1 MLLLYSL
8 FLLQDD
14 ILSGLSAKSKCAP
27 LIATIETTL
36 LGSETAAQVLSERP
50 DYTTEEYDIEVV
62 APVSP
67 VPGAVGLTSNASNA
81 SLSDTPSSTGGS
93 AADVEGELDSTAV
106 LKFVNEWLGA
116 IADATVG
123 LLLGQ
128 VVRVPALSTAGCAQ
142 LITDLEY
149 LR

>member
-1 MLLLYSL
+1 MFS
-8 FLLQDD
+8 LQDE
-14 ILSGLSAKSKCAP
+14 ILNGLSSKPKCAP

-36 LGSETAAQVLSERP
+36 LGHETAAQVLAERP
-50 DYTTEEYDIEVV
+50 DYTSEEYEVV
-62 APVSP
+62 LPAPVSP
-67 VPGAVGLTSNASNA
+67 MGAGGLKDSTSSA
-81 SLSDTPSSTGGS
+81 SLSDTAVATT
-93 AADVEGELDSTAV
+93 AVVEEVDLDGTAV

-128 VVRVPALSTAGCAQ
+128 VVLVPELTTSGCAQ

-149 LR
+149 LRFV

>member
-1 MLLLYSL
+1 M
-8 FLLQDD
+8 
-14 ILSGLSAKSKCAP
+14 SGLSTKSNCAP

-36 LGSETAAQVLSERP
+36 LGSEAAAQVLAERP
-50 DYTTEEYDIEVV
+50 DYTTEEYEVEVV

-67 VPGAVGLTSNASNA
+67 VPSATGLTSNPSNA
-81 SLSDTPSSTGGS
+81 SLGDTPSTSGS
-93 AADVEGELDSTAV
+93 ATETNDTELDSAAV

-116 IADATVG
+116 IADAIVG

-128 VVRVPALSTAGCAQ
+128 VAHVPVLSTAGCAQ

-149 LR
+149 LRYD